1 MEGLSKGKRSIKGEK
16 GEGTTLGRHDRDY
29 KRFQAA
35 N

>member
-1 MEGLSKGKRSIKGEK
+1 MEGLSKGKWSIKGEK

-29 KRFQAA
+29 KAA